1 MKKQCEIIKKVLK
14 EEGSVRFAVSVQGPH
29 AGTWGIWGKHICTG
43 EENSEVCR
51 RWKKELR
58 HTAGGTCTMV
68 EGDRVFVQDYVSSPD
83 MVILGGGHISKSL
96 VSLGKML
103 GFRVILADDRPEF
116 ASTDR
121 FPQADLVL
129 CEKYEEVFSKIPVS
143 SEGYYVVV
151 TRGHQGDETCVRQI
165 LKRSFRY
172 VGMIGSRKKVEQT
185 RKNLEQDGISADLL
199 ERLHA
204 PVGIRIGAV
213 TPEEI
218 AVSIAAEIIQVK
230 NQSVREV
237 MSADV
242 FEALMQPEK
251 KILVMIVEKHGSSPR
266 GAGAC
271 MVVGREGIVAG
282 SVGGGTVEF
291 EACRY
296 AGRMLADHKTWD
308 LKRYE
313 LNNIRSAEL
322 GMICGG
328 SNEIVFLRI

>member
-1 MKKQCEIIKKVLK
+1 MKKQSEIIKKIWK
-14 EEGSVRFAVSVQGPH
+14 EEGSIRFAVSVQGAH
-29 AGTWGIWGKHICTG
+29 AGTWGIWGKNICIG
-43 EENSEVCR
+43 EENSEVCS

-58 HTAGGTCTMV
+58 CTAGGTCTMV
-68 EGDRVFVQDYVSSPD
+68 EGDRVFVQDYVSGPD

-116 ASTDR
+116 ASPGR

-129 CEKYEEVFSKIPVS
+129 CEEYEKVFRRIPDS
-143 SEGYYVVV
+143 AEGYYVVV

-185 RKNLEQDGISADLL
+185 RKNLLQDGIAADLL
-199 ERLHA
+199 EKLHA
-204 PVGIRIGAV
+204 PVGLRIGAV

-230 NQSVREV
+230 NQNSGEI
-237 MSADV
+237 MNTEV
-242 FEALMQPEK
+242 FEALLQPEE

-271 MVVGREGIVAG
+271 MIVGREGIEAG
-282 SVGGGTVEF
+282 SVGGGNVEF
-291 EACRY
+291 EACKY
-296 AGRMLADHKTWD
+296 ACRMLADHKAWD
-308 LKRYE
+308 LKKYE

-328 SNEIVFLRI
+328 SNEIFFLRV